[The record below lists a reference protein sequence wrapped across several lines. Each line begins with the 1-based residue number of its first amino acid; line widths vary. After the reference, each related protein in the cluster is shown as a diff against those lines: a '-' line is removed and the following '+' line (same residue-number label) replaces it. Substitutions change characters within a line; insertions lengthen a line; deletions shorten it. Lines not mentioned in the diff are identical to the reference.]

1 MTEIRIDFAPPSLR
15 RSLYRTSMLT
25 WLVAIVSISLCLS
38 AAWCVKGL
46 ADQYDTQTTAL
57 ARLQTKLSRRN
68 TAKPVV
74 EKISIPEAQAL
85 AVNHAIAQ
93 LNLPWR
99 DVLDAIEAATP
110 KTIALL
116 ALEPDAKRNLVKGSA
131 EAKSSSEMIA
141 YIEDLKHQAF
151 FTSVILNKHEIN
163 ERDPN
168 KPLRFQFEVQW
179 AEDAK

>member
-1 MTEIRIDFAPPSLR
+1 MNEIRVDFAPPSLR
-15 RSLYRTSMLT
+15 RRIASASIFT
-25 WLVAIVSISLCLS
+25 WLLLVAGLSLSAS
-38 AAWCVKGL
+38 AAWSINGFVESYE
-46 ADQYDTQTTAL
+46 AQATTI
-57 ARLQTKLSRRN
+57 ARLQTKLSRR
-68 TAKPVV
+68 TLAVPVV
-74 EKISIPEAQAL
+74 EKITIPEPQAI

-116 ALEPDAKRNLVKGSA
+116 ALEPDAKRNLIKGSA

-141 YIEDLKHQAF
+141 YIEELKHQAF
-151 FTSVILNKHEIN
+151 FVSVILNKHEIN

>member
-1 MTEIRIDFAPPSLR
+1 MSEIRIDFAPPSLR
-15 RSLYRTSMLT
+15 RRIASASILT
-25 WLVAIVSISLCLS
+25 WLIMITGISLSAS
-38 AAWCVKGL
+38 AAWSIYGL
-46 ADQYDTQTTAL
+46 IESYETQAMTTS
-57 ARLQTKLSRRN
+57 RLQSKLSRRSLP
-68 TAKPVV
+68 APVV
-74 EKISIPEAQAL
+74 EKVTIPELQAI

-116 ALEPDAKRNLVKGSA
+116 ALEPDAKRNLIKGSA

-141 YIEDLKHQAF
+141 YIEELKHQAF
-151 FTSVILNKHEIN
+151 FVSVILNKHEIN